1 MAYGRAAAFRPMIRD
16 LLAALDFSA
25 VWRSVGDVVT
35 TVVVLIVACRIAL
48 LLFGEYLH
56 RRHP

>member
-1 MAYGRAAAFRPMIRD
+1 MID
-16 LLAALDFSA
+16 ELVAALDFTA
-25 VWRSVGDVVT
+25 IWRGVRGVVT
-35 TVVVLIVACRIAL
+35 TVVVLVVALRVVL